1 MKALLI
7 VLDLYI
13 KKERRD
19 SMQNKTTML
28 VVSLIFSV
36 FVLLTACQK
45 ANPMDSAQAYID
57 AWSALDYEKMY
68 DSLSVDSQESIS
80 KDKFVER
87 YETIFSAIEL
97 NKIELSPQELVQ
109 EEDKAFL
116 PLDVVFHTDTVD
128 SFEAHFTLP
137 LVLEENEW
145 KVVWTPSLIFP
156 DLGSDDQVR
165 LVSQH
170 AVRGD
175 ITDRNGNPIAIEG
188 EAYTVGAVPGKI
200 PDKQEFAKALAPL
213 LEMEEEKI
221 LDELSKD
228 WVKDDTLVPLRNLP
242 LNISQDFK
250 DKILSVKGV
259 MLATNVVTDS
269 RRYLDNELYSHVVGY
284 VQRVSAEDLEKNQ
297 GYSPQDLIGKQ
308 GIEAAFEDQLHGS
321 PGYTLFIRDKDNNTK
336 SVIAE
341 RSPKNGNTVSL
352 TLDPKLQEIAY
363 KALKGHVGTIVALD
377 GKTGEVLAM
386 VSYPDYDPNIF
397 PNGVLPSKWKELSEH
412 PDNPFINRASYALYP
427 PGSTLKPFSAVMALE
442 EGIISEDTVVKE
454 AEKSSWTPPIDD
466 WNGPPITR
474 TNHPAGPVNLD
485 RALVWSDNIYF
496 AWAALKMPYESF
508 ESYAQNLGIGEPLPF
523 ALPVSQ
529 STIKNENTPWS
540 KRLLAVSSIGQGEIL
555 ITPLQLGAMY
565 TAFLNQ
571 GDIVLPQ
578 LIQQIKT
585 PDGQIIEEFERKVWK
600 PKAIPEKWIDVILPS
615 LINVV
620 EDKTGTA
627 HRLAMDGL
635 TIAAKTGTAQK
646 DDEGQK
652 EIGWLVAFT
661 PEESNPLIL
670 TIALEVAAGE
680 GGVKLDMAKEIFEA
694 YYMK

>member
-1 MKALLI
+1 MKVLLI
-7 VLDLYI
+7 RLDLYI
-13 KKERRD
+13 NKERRK
-19 SMQNKTTML
+19 SMSNKTLILALSL
-28 VVSLIFSV
+28 VFSILL
-36 FVLLTACQK
+36 LLTACQK
-45 ANPMDSAQAYID
+45 ANPMDTAQAYID
-57 AWSALDYEKMY
+57 AWSALDFEKMY
-68 DSLSVDSQESIS
+68 DALSTDSQESIS
-80 KDKFVER
+80 KDKFIER
-87 YETIFSAIEL
+87 YETIFSAIKL
-97 NKIELSPQELVQ
+97 NSVELSPQELIQ

-116 PLDVVFHTDTVD
+116 PLDAVFHTDTVD

-137 LVLEENEW
+137 LVLEKDEW
-145 KVVWTPSLIFP
+145 KLVWTPSLIFP

-170 AVRGD
+170 ALRGD
-175 ITDRNGNPIAIEG
+175 ITDRKGNPIAIEG

-221 LDELSKD
+221 LNELSKD
-228 WVKDDTLVPLRNLP
+228 WVKDDSLVPLRSFP
-242 LNISQDFK
+242 LNISQEFK
-250 DKILSVKGV
+250 DKILSIKGV

-284 VQRVSAEDLEKNQ
+284 VQRVSAEDLEKNK
-297 GYSPQDLIGKQ
+297 GYSSQDLIGKQ
-308 GIEAAFEDQLHGS
+308 GIEASFEEQLHGIS
-321 PGYTLFIRDKDNNTK
+321 GYTLFIRDKDNNTK
-336 SVIAE
+336 SIVAE
-341 RSPKNGNTVSL
+341 RPPRNGNTVSL
-352 TLDPKLQEIAY
+352 TLDPKLQEMAY
-363 KALKGHVGTIVALD
+363 QVLKDHVGAIVALD

-386 VSYPDYDPNIF
+386 VSSPGYDPNIF

-412 PDNPFINRASYALYP
+412 PDNPFINRATYALYP

-442 EGIISEDTVVKE
+442 EGIIHEDTVVKE
-454 AEKSSWTPPIDD
+454 AEKNSWTPDMDD

-496 AWAALKMPYESF
+496 AWAALKLPYETF
-508 ESYAQNLGIGEPLPF
+508 QAYAQKFGIGEPIPF
-523 ALPVSQ
+523 ALRVSQ
-529 STIKNENTPWS
+529 SIIKNDNTSWS
-540 KRLLAVSSIGQGEIL
+540 KRLLAVSSIGQGEML
-555 ITPLQLGAMY
+555 ITPLQVGAMY

-571 GDIVLPQ
+571 GDIILPQ
-578 LIQQIKT
+578 IIQEIKS
-585 PDGQIIEEFERKVWK
+585 PDGQTIEEFERKIWK
-600 PKAIPEKWIDVILPS
+600 PKAIHEKWIDVILPS

-627 HRLAMDGL
+627 HRLAIDGL

-670 TIALEVAAGE
+670 SIALEVPAGE
-680 GGVKLDMAKEIFEA
+680 GGVKLDMAKEIFES
-694 YYMK
+694 YYMR